1 MSYITAKLVE
11 KLGLDKKFLWDK
23 AVAPTLYY
31 HGHGPI
37 PKCPREDFT
46 NTTGIGELNKPA
58 WEEGIVKYDRQ
69 MGRKIL

>member
-31 HGHGPI
+31 HGHGPT
-37 PKCPREDFT
+37 PKCPRVDYT
-46 NTTGIGELNKPA
+46 NTNGIGEQAKPWSEHGQYRYSKKVDA
-58 WEEGIVKYDRQ
+58 FP
-69 MGRKIL
+69 L